1 MSVEFSNV
9 YQEILLENL
18 QAIIKQNFV
27 FQTQLKLVESSVKER
42 DELKK
47 KVSDLSEIYEKSKT
61 ELSQLQTY
69 KTKADNMSSLHEEKS
84 RIQNAL
90 NEEMKK
96 NTTLKREIDQ
106 RDSLISKNK
115 KEIDELKDYIKTL
128 EEIVPVTKLKKLK
141 SNPAVVQEIK
151 NVTEVIKQETPKIE
165 NKIQKVLDGSTF

>member
-18 QAIIKQNFV
+18 QSIIKQNFV
-27 FQTQLKLVESSVKER
+27 FQTQLKLVEGSVKEKE
-42 DELKK
+42 ELKK
-47 KVSDLSEIYEKSKT
+47 KVSELTEICEKSKT
-61 ELSQLQTY
+61 DLSQLQSY
-69 KTKADNMSSLHEEKS
+69 KIKADNLSSLHEEKN

-96 NTTLKREIDQ
+96 NTSLKREIDQ
-106 RDSLISKNK
+106 KDSQIFKNK

-141 SNPAVVQEIK
+141 SNSVVVQEIK
-151 NVTEVIKQETPKIE
+151 TVTEIVKQETPKIE